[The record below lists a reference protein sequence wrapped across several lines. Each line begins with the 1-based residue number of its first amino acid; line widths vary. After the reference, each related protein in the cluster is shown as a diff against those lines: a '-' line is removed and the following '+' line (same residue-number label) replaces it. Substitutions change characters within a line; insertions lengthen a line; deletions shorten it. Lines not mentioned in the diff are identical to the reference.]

1 VAALSGSG
9 YNRGSI
15 MFSSKSLLALTAT
28 LLASTA
34 SVAAAETFNRVSSF
48 PVELN
53 NPEAETSSSEIITAT
68 DDGMTLIYSD
78 SPAGGIGFVDI
89 TDPKA
94 PKEGGFMDMGGEPTS
109 VTVIG
114 GKAYVAVNTREDFI
128 NQTGKLVVVDIATK
142 AVDGEFELGGQPDSI
157 AHNKDNTILAIAIE
171 NERDEDVNDGAIPQT
186 PSGFL
191 TIVTLTDGAVTEAGI
206 KKVELSGLSEIAP
219 DDAEVEFVAFNDAD
233 EVAVTL
239 QENNWIAIVDAKTGT
254 VTGGFSAGSAGVEG
268 VDTKNNGI
276 IDFSAS
282 KDEVPREPDAVKW
295 LDNER
300 LVVANEGDLDGGSRG
315 FTIFNRD
322 GSVAFDSGNALDVQ
336 AALLGHYPD
345 KRNKKGVEPEGLEV
359 ATFGETKYI
368 FIAEERASLIAVYKD
383 TGAEPEYLQSLPSG
397 ISPEGL
403 VAIPE
408 RNLLATANEVD
419 LREDGLGGSHV
430 MIYELAEG
438 EAAYP
443 QIVSE
448 LDADGHP
455 IGWAALSGVV
465 ADAEKPGILYAVSD
479 SVLSGAPAIYE
490 IDATAKP
497 ARIVKKTVITRKGE
511 TAQKLDLE
519 GITLDGE
526 GGFWL
531 ASEGDTAKLTPHA
544 LFHVNADGEIEEEI
558 AYPAELLAGEIRSG
572 SEGIAA
578 IGSGDEQVLWIAIQR
593 EWKDDPKGQLK
604 LVSYTPASGEW
615 GAVRYPLEAAPEGGW
630 VGLSEITVHGDY
642 AYIVERDNQ
651 IAGKAG
657 LKAIYRVPVG
667 ELVPAALG
675 GELPVVTKELMRDLV
690 PDLKGNNGYVVDKVE
705 SFAIDAD
712 GTGYLITDNDG
723 TDDSSGETFFW
734 SIGTL

>member
-1 VAALSGSG
+1 MHSPKLLSALTVA
-9 YNRGSI
+9 
-15 MFSSKSLLALTAT
+15 LLATTA
-28 LLASTA
+28 ASQ
-34 SVAAAETFNRVSSF
+34 AAEYFNRIASF

-94 PKEGGFMDMGGEPTS
+94 PKQGGFMDMGGEPTS

-114 GKAYVAVNTREDFI
+114 GKAYVAVNTREDFV

-142 AVDGEFELGGQPDSI
+142 AIDGEFELGGQPDSI

-171 NERDEDVNDGAIPQT
+171 NERDEEVNDGAIPQA
-186 PSGFL
+186 PSGWL
-191 TIVTLTDGAVTEAGI
+191 TLVTLTDGAVTEAGI
-206 KKVELSGLSEIAP
+206 KRVELTGLAEVAP
-219 DDAEVEFVAFNDAD
+219 DDAEVEFVDFNDAD

-239 QENNWIAIVDAKTGT
+239 QENNWVAIVDAKTGT
-254 VTGGFSAGSAGVEG
+254 VTGGFSAGATAVDG
-268 VDTKNNGI
+268 VDTKKDGV
-276 IDFSAS
+276 IDFSGTN
-282 KDEVPREPDAVKW
+282 KEVPREPDAVKW

-315 FTIFNRD
+315 FSIFGRD
-322 GSVAFDSGNALDVQ
+322 GAVLFDSGNALDVQ

-345 KRNKKGVEPEGLEV
+345 ARNKKGVEPEGLEV
-359 ATFGETKYI
+359 ASFGDSQYI
-368 FIAEERASLIAVYKD
+368 FIAEERSSLIAIYKD
-383 TGAEPEYLQSLPSG
+383 TGAEPEYVQSVPSG

-419 LREDGLGGSHV
+419 LRADGLGGSHV
-430 MIYELAEG
+430 MLYELAEG
-438 EAAYP
+438 EATYP
-443 QIVSE
+443 QLVSE
-448 LDADGHP
+448 LGEDGHP
-455 IGWAALSGVV
+455 IGWAAISGAV

-490 IDATAKP
+490 IDATALP
-497 ARIVKKTVITRKGE
+497 ARIVKKTVITRGGDA
-511 TAQKLDLE
+511 AQKLDLE

-544 LFHVNADGEIEEEI
+544 LYHVNAEGEIKDEI
-558 AYPAELLAGEIRSG
+558 AYPATLLAGETRSG
-572 SEGIAA
+572 SEGVAKV
-578 IGSGDEQVLWIAIQR
+578 GDTLWIAIQR
-593 EWKDDPKGQLK
+593 EWKDDEKGFVK
-604 LVSYTPASGEW
+604 LIAYNTDSQEW

-642 AYIVERDNQ
+642 AYVVERDNQ

-657 LKAIYRVPVG
+657 LKAIYRVPVS
-667 ELVPAALG
+667 ELVAAPLD
-675 GELPVVTKELMRDLV
+675 GELPVVSKELVRDLV
-690 PDLKGNNGYVVDKVE
+690 PDLKANNGYVVDKVE
-705 SFAIDAD
+705 SLAIDVE
-712 GTGYLITDNDG
+712 GNGYAITDNDG
-723 TDDSSGETFFW
+723 VDDSSGETFFW
-734 SIGTL
+734 SIGAP